1 MAKIA
6 AEQQVK
12 LQKERDERIAAVKT
26 ASAEKE
32 AAGAVDSSASAS
44 SSADSSSA
52 EKEVAGAVDSGASAS
67 STGDNSSAKKEAVG
81 VVDSGASASSSTD
94 RSSAEKEVRRDDSVD
109 TGLAKS
115 VPDTSGKD
123 KGEGRRTTP
132 SNFNKGNFVFC
143 HKDNHNCIDIH
154 ITDIQ
159 KCQKIELTS
168 R

>member
-26 ASAEKE
+26 ASVEKE
-32 AAGAVDSSASAS
+32 AAGAVVD
-44 SSADSSSA
+44 
-52 EKEVAGAVDSGASAS
+52 AVDSRASAS
-67 STGDNSSAKKEAVG
+67 STGDSSSAKKEAVG